1 VALTRTCLCLLI
13 RDDQVLLGRKKT
25 GLGSGKITGV
35 GGKVEPGETPS
46 QAAARELKEETGV
59 LVDPAA
65 LVYAAELAFAFPTRP
80 SWDQT
85 ISVFTATAWDGEP
98 AESAE
103 IAPSWFPA
111 GALPLGQ
118 MWDDARYWLPRVL
131 GGEHITGMFT
141 YTDDRTTVA
150 RVTLS
155 S

>member
-1 VALTRTCLCLLI
+1 MTRTCLCLLI
-13 RDDQVLLGRKKT
+13 RDGQVLLGRKKT
-25 GLGSGKITGV
+25 GLGRGKITGV
-35 GGKVEPGETPS
+35 GGHVEPGETPG

-59 LVDPAA
+59 LAAPAA
-65 LVYAAELAFAFPTRP
+65 LVHMAELAFTFPTRP
-80 SWDQT
+80 AWDQT

-103 IAPSWFPA
+103 IAPAWFPA
-111 GALPLGQ
+111 GALPLDQ

-131 GGEHITGMFT
+131 AGEYITGTFT
-141 YTDDRTTVA
+141 YTGDRTTVA